1 MRLCYCEDKCCTVFI
16 KPYTL
21 HKHKRRVINK
31 KAGVFI
37 YDPVQKKVLVIQ
49 SKGNLWGLPKGTF
62 EKNENSVECAI
73 RETYEETGIQLS
85 HHHLGKCFCIRDQ
98 ATYYFVE
105 SSMQNVEIQN
115 TIDNDVNGIG
125 WINVDCL
132 QKLIQNGKV
141 KINYHAKLCFNFF
154 LGKNL
159 TYKK

>member
-1 MRLCYCEDKCCTVFI
+1 MKLCYCEDKCCTVMI

-21 HKHKRRVINK
+21 QDHKRKIINK

-37 YDPVQKKVLVIQ
+37 YDSTEQKVLVIQ

-62 EKNENSVECAI
+62 EQNENSVECAI

-85 HHHLGKCFCIRDQ
+85 QHNLGACFYIRDQ
-98 ATYYFVE
+98 ATYYFAE
-105 SSMQNVEIQN
+105 LKMQNVEISN

-132 QKLIQNGKV
+132 QKLIQRGKV